1 MRRARSK
8 KLAIMILFTFMATL
22 FAAVPMASAS
32 ASYSVTSVS
41 QVSAGEWQELG
52 SVKVLFHMA
61 ELKDSQ
67 YLTLRLPSDFEFG
80 LDGTDVAH
88 DSGANYKIGN
98 NDNVTL
104 RIPAIK
110 NALSSVEGDVY
121 TQSFTVQELADN
133 ELKIAIE
140 NTKLYKDTKE
150 KEGYFYIDF
159 NNVYVDSGFSGD
171 IDLVIDGQQG
181 TVFGSGKLIIGTSG
195 TGQVEISIDS
205 EKTITTGDQT
215 GIDNIRL
222 KEDRPGAFKDEYIK
236 LKLPNGFKW
245 VKNSGDIEIV
255 DGAKKVK
262 VNNSYE
268 EKAISRTDYELDYDG
283 DDGRTLQI
291 TSNVESSK
299 AAYIFIKNLKVEV
312 DDETVAKLGEVK
324 VTVRGTASSTPGE
337 FIVAKYGEYGAKAY
351 AVGDPTVV
359 YAGRTGA
366 VTDEYTE
373 IGKFAIEEDVK
384 ASLIKGRT
392 VTLQLVG
399 GAKWVRE
406 SQDSKQ
412 EGYKYVK
419 DIKIASADSKNY
431 KEAFATNNWNI
442 IGSARDIAKYTIDNT
457 TTSACKAIFESAKI
471 SISADA
477 DEEIKLI
484 VGGTAG
490 VSGEFVVAEVKKPV
504 EISVDGTV
512 PNVIIG
518 QQTVELPPIVVTE
531 TGAEAIDASDGTVE
545 KWLYL
550 EFPAGVLPTKPAK
563 VEVTEGDLQIDE
575 DSVAAKYASDNNAWQ
590 VRVKVKGT
598 SANPSTIVFEGI
610 KVTTDRTVPEGDL
623 KVKVKGN
630 AVVQNAGDKVVI
642 DDGTDVVR
650 ETSDFSGSGTVTSA
664 TVANCVT
671 PAPTDK
677 KATAVFTIG
686 ETAYTLN
693 GAEMTMDVA

>member
-1 MRRARSK
+1 
-8 KLAIMILFTFMATL
+8 
-22 FAAVPMASAS
+22 
-32 ASYSVTSVS
+32 
-41 QVSAGEWQELG
+41 
-52 SVKVLFHMA
+52 
-61 ELKDSQ
+61 
-67 YLTLRLPSDFEFG
+67 
-80 LDGTDVAH
+80 
-88 DSGANYKIGN
+88 
-98 NDNVTL
+98 
-104 RIPAIK
+104 
-110 NALSSVEGDVY
+110 
-121 TQSFTVQELADN
+121 
-133 ELKIAIE
+133 
-140 NTKLYKDTKE
+140 LYKDTKE

-181 TVFGSGKLIIGTSG
+181 TVFSSSKLIVGSAG
-195 TGQVEISIDS
+195 TGNVDISIDS
-205 EKTITTGDQT
+205 VKTITTGSET
-215 GIDNIRL
+215 EIDNIRL
-222 KEDRPGAFKDEYIK
+222 KEDRPGAIDVNETIK

-245 VKNSGDIEIV
+245 KENGTFSDIDVGTEGCIF
-255 DGAKKVK
+255 DFGKT
-262 VNNSYE
+262 E
-268 EKAISRTDYELDYDG
+268 
-283 DDGRTLQI
+283 DDGRTLVI
-291 TSNVESSK
+291 KALAKSKNV
-299 AAYIFIKNLKVEV
+299 ANYVMIKDAEVEV
-312 DDETVAKLGEVK
+312 DDETIAKLGD
-324 VTVRGTASSTPGE
+324 VTVNVRGTASTTPGE
-337 FIVAKYGEYGAKAY
+337 LVVAKYGEYAAKTY
-351 AVGDPTVV
+351 AVGDPAVV

-384 ASLIKGRT
+384 ASLVKGRT

-399 GAKWVRE
+399 GAKWVR
-406 SQDSKQ
+406 DSEKQ
-412 EGYKYVK
+412 FENDKFIDGYKYVK

-442 IGSARDIAKYTIDNT
+442 IGSARDIAKYTIDDT

-504 EISVDGTV
+504 EVSVDGTV

-518 QQTVELPPIVVTE
+518 QQTIELPPIVVTE
-531 TGAEAIDASDGTVE
+531 TGAEAIDASDGTVD
-545 KWLYL
+545 KWLL
-550 EFPAGVLPTKPAK
+550 IEFPAGVLPTKPAK

-575 DSVAAKYASDNNAWQ
+575 DSVAAKYNNSNNAWQ
-590 VRVKVKGT
+590 VKVKIKGT

-686 ETAYTLN
+686 ETAYSLN
-693 GAEMTMDVA
+693 GAEMTMDVAPYIKNDRTFLPVRFVSNAVGVADDNILWNDATKTVTILKGDRTVQMTINSKIMKVNGADIAIDVAPEIKSDRTMLPIRALSTALGCEILWDDATRTVTINY